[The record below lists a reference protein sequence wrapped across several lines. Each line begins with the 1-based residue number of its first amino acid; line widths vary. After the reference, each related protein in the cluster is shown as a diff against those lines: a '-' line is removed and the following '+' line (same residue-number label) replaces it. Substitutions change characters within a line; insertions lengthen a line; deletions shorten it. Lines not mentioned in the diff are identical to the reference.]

1 MIFIIAWRN
10 IWRNYG
16 RSFVVIGSIIV
27 GMWSLVF
34 LSGFMNGFMAGFINN
49 AVRHEFSNIQ
59 IHHPEFKE
67 DYEIKYFIEDGNIVA
82 DKVAYLPGIKSV
94 TTRSITNGMI
104 SSAKKA
110 TGVQILGINPS
121 NEAAV
126 TQIDLLLSE
135 GKYFEGV
142 KRNPVLIG
150 EKLANNLNAKVRSKL
165 VLTFQDINGNITAG
179 AFRVVGI
186 LKSSSVKINEATAY
200 VQQSDLNKLL
210 EIGDEIHEIAVTTH
224 SDIEQTSIKSQII
237 ANNPTLLTEDWKELA
252 PILNFMTVWFDMM
265 LRVLIVIVMMALAFG
280 IVNTMLMSVLERFKE
295 LGILMAVGMNKAKV
309 FMMILA
315 ETLMLALV
323 GGPLGMLAGY
333 LTMSYLGVD
342 GIDLTDYSEA
352 LSAIGYESILYPKI
366 ASYIYFEIAVGVMI
380 TSFLGALYPAWKA
393 VTLKPVDAIAKI

>member
-27 GMWSLVF
+27 GIWSLVF

-49 AVRHEFSNIQ
+49 AVRHEFSNLQ

-67 DYEIKYFIEDGNIVA
+67 DYEIKYFIKDGSNVA
-82 DKVAYLPGIKSV
+82 DQIAALSGIKSV

-110 TGVQILGINPS
+110 TGVQILGINPTS
-121 NEAAV
+121 EAAV
-126 TQIDLLLSE
+126 TQIDILISE

-186 LKSSSVKINEATAY
+186 LKTSSVKINEATAY
-200 VQQSDLNKLL
+200 VRQSDINKLL
-210 EIGDEIHEIAVTTH
+210 EIGDEIHEIAITTH
-224 SDIEQTSIKSQII
+224 SDVEQNSLKSQIV

-295 LGILMAVGMNKAKV
+295 LGILMAVGMNKSKV

-393 VTLKPVDAIAKI
+393 VKLKPVDAIAKI

>member
-1 MIFIIAWRN
+1 
-10 IWRNYG
+10 
-16 RSFVVIGSIIV
+16 
-27 GMWSLVF
+27 
-34 LSGFMNGFMAGFINN
+34 
-49 AVRHEFSNIQ
+49 
-59 IHHPEFKE
+59 
-67 DYEIKYFIEDGNIVA
+67 
-82 DKVAYLPGIKSV
+82 
-94 TTRSITNGMI
+94 
-104 SSAKKA
+104 
-110 TGVQILGINPS
+110 
-121 NEAAV
+121 
-126 TQIDLLLSE
+126 
-135 GKYFEGV
+135 V

-210 EIGDEIHEIAVTTH
+210 EIGNEIHEIAVTTH
-224 SDIEQTSIKSQII
+224 TATEQDLLKSQII

-323 GGPLGMLAGY
+323 GGPLGMLAGFF
-333 LTMSYLGVD
+333 TMSYLGVD

-393 VTLKPVDAIAKI
+393 VNLKPVDAIAKI